1 MVALGQSHYSN
12 VRHYGVA
19 MSTFFTPS
27 NQQHLLEALRCSDL
41 PEARFY
47 EPTDLAAI
55 SALNTTRCLRHFEFN
70 CTVIVYNPRPIIFL
84 EYSNSTWSSMLYHF
98 CVAAGTSIALPNSRT
113 LN

>member
-19 MSTFFTPS
+19 MATSLTPS
-27 NQQHLLEALRCSDL
+27 NQQHLL
-41 PEARFY
+41 EARFY

-84 EYSNSTWSSMLYHF
+84 EYSNSTWSGMLYHF